1 MSVIMPI
8 VIRFLHASRRLGAKM
23 CIFMTGVSNQPGV
36 FCGDPYAVSH
46 KMAGSLM
53 KMGRRKRFCGLFR
66 HRAGGPTLHPGYLWV
81 FLQAIFDDY
90 RASSQNS
97 HKNQLVICFLIFF
110 KIGLLTIS
118 GWGVYKPDH

>member
-46 KMAGSLM
+46 KMAGSPM
-53 KMGRRKRFCGLFR
+53 KIETRKSGFAACSFIVQSARRFIQDICGCS
-66 HRAGGPTLHPGYLWV
+66 
-81 FLQAIFDDY
+81 LQPIFDDL
-90 RASSQNS
+90 RGCSQNS
-97 HKNQLVICFLIFF
+97 YKNQSVTCFLIFF
-110 KIGLLTIS
+110 KIG
-118 GWGVYKPDH
+118 

>member
-53 KMGRRKRFCGLFR
+53 KMGMQKSGFAACSVIVQAARRFIQDICGCFCRLFSMTTG
-66 HRAGGPTLHPGYLWV
+66 HLHKTH
-81 FLQAIFDDY
+81 I
-90 RASSQNS
+90 RIN
-97 HKNQLVICFLIFF
+97 
-110 KIGLLTIS
+110 
-118 GWGVYKPDH
+118 